1 MGVPGATSPAK
12 APEQGGVGPGSLKL
26 VSGAILVMGVVAL
39 AVALAVRLM
48 PNNGRGGAA
57 VGQPHAM
64 EPLAAAARVVTHSVS
79 YELLGDHGV
88 RNVTYVAQG
97 AAIAQE
103 RDAATPWSKSFQRS
117 GVEGG
122 TEFYSVAAQNT
133 GSGTLR
139 CRIILDGQVVSENTV
154 SGDRAIVTC
163 AR

>member
-1 MGVPGATSPAK
+1 MGVPGATSSVK

-26 VSGAILVMGVVAL
+26 VGSVILVVGVVAL
-39 AVALAVRLM
+39 AVTLAVRLM
-48 PNNGRGGAA
+48 PNNSRGGASA
-57 VGQPHAM
+57 GQPPAM
-64 EPLAAAARVVTHSVS
+64 EPLAAAARVVTHAVS
-79 YELLGDHGV
+79 YELLGDQGV

-122 TEFYSVAAQNT
+122 TEFYSVAAQNA

-139 CRIILDGQVVSENTV
+139 CRIILDGQVVSENTAT
-154 SGDRAIVTC
+154 GDRAIVTC